1 MICVVAFSIFVP
13 KILIIKE
20 FIGKDVK
27 KLRKREL
34 LSIYLLLISS
44 KNKGIRMNSVVKVI
58 FLLTLLFWGNFSL
71 LAQPIYN
78 SCFNSLELCSNT
90 TYNVNNIGADKTF
103 CPDCEDDFVF
113 CFTANNTI
121 WFKFTTNSL
130 GGNVQIS
137 FANLTF
143 ESNPGQDAE
152 LQAGMFS
159 TIQPCSGNTYVQ
171 IGNCVSN
178 ATGNFTLNATAL
190 NPNTTYYLVVNG
202 DQTGLGISSAAEC
215 TFDLVLSG
223 TAVDRIPPAIT
234 LDASNINICKNQI
247 VTFTAHLSN
256 CPDSSDYLWYVNGT
270 LVATTVDSVY
280 QTSSLSSGD
289 VVTVTNSCFVLC
301 PQNVS
306 TNSPPFSVY
315 TVNVDAGPD
324 EYLMTGQTVE
334 LNGSTTAPTY
344 SWSPPFLVTNAAILD
359 PVAIPIETTTY
370 TLSATEN
377 GCTDFDQMVVY
388 VEQNLVVPTTFSPNG
403 DGINDV
409 WEITGIEKYPNCYV
423 RIFDRWG
430 QEVFQKTGYTLAKA
444 WNGQTARSNDVNES
458 VYFYILE
465 LRDEKKQELKG
476 SITVVR

>member
-1 MICVVAFSIFVP
+1 MQ
-13 KILIIKE
+13 
-20 FIGKDVK
+20 
-27 KLRKREL
+27 
-34 LSIYLLLISS
+34 LLLLSS
-44 KNKGIRMNSVVKVI
+44 KNKGIRMNSIVKVI
-58 FLLTLLFWGNFSL
+58 FLLTLVLGGKGSL

-78 SCFNSLELCSNT
+78 NCFNSLEICSNT
-90 TYNVNNIGADKTF
+90 TYTVNNIDANKTV

-137 FANLTF
+137 FSNLIF
-143 ESNPGQDAE
+143 EINPGQDTE
-152 LQAGMFS
+152 LQAAMFS

-190 NPNTTYYLVVNG
+190 NPYTTYYIVVNG
-202 DQTGLGISSAAEC
+202 DKTGDGISNAAEC

-223 TAVDRIPPAIT
+223 TAVSRIPPTIS
-234 LDASNINICKNQI
+234 LGISNNTICKNEI
-247 VTFTAHLSN
+247 VTCTAHLAN
-256 CPDSSDYLWYVNGT
+256 CSDSSDYLWYVNDT
-270 LVATTVDSVY
+270 LVATTDDSVY
-280 QTSSLSSGD
+280 QTSTLSNGD

-306 TNSPPFSVY
+306 TNSTPFTVY
-315 TVNVDAGPD
+315 TVDVDAGPD
-324 EYLMTGQTVE
+324 KYIVAGQTVE
-334 LNGSTTAPTY
+334 LNGNTSAPVY
-344 SWSPPFLVTNAAILD
+344 SWTPESLLTSSIILN
-359 PVAIPIETTTY
+359 PVAVPTETTTY

-377 GCTDFDQMVVY
+377 GCTDFDQVIVY
-388 VEQNLVVPTTFSPNG
+388 IEQDLTIPTTFSPND

-423 RIFDRWG
+423 RIFNRWG
-430 QEVFQKTGYTLAKA
+430 QEVFQKTGYSLAKS
-444 WNGQTARSNDVNES
+444 WNGQTTRSNEVNEG

-465 LRDEKKQELKG
+465 LRDDKKQELKG
-476 SITVVR
+476 SITVIR